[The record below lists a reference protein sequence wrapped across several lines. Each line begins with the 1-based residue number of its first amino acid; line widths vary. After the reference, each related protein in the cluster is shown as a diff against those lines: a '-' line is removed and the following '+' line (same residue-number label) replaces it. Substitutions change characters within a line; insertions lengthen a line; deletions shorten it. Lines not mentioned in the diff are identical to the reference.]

1 MDRTPSSS
9 THPADAERPDQ
20 AVPPDRRLLR
30 IDEVA
35 TRLQIG
41 RSTAYRLCQQRRLPT
56 LIIGKTVR
64 VPADALEEWVRRN
77 VQGA

>member
-1 MDRTPSSS
+1 MRSPS
-9 THPADAERPDQ
+9 THPADSERRGP

-35 TRLQIG
+35 ARLQIG

-56 LIIGKTVR
+56 LVIGKAVR
-64 VPADALEEWVRRN
+64 VPADELEAWVRRN
-77 VQGA
+77 VRGA